1 MSVHVLNNDNFEKE
15 VLKSNQTV
23 LVDFYADWCG
33 PCKMQAPI
41 IDEISNEQTEVK
53 VGKVNIDENPKI
65 AEKFGIMSIPTLIIF
80 KDGEITNK
88 FIGITSKENIIK
100 SL

>member
-23 LVDFYADWCG
+23 LDFYADWCG

>member
-1 MSVHVLNNDNFEKE
+1 MSVHVLDDDNFEKE

-41 IDEISNEQTEVK
+41 IDEISNEQKEVK

>member
-1 MSVHVLNNDNFEKE
+1 MIKYLESDFDKE
-15 VLKSNQTV
+15 IKDKKI